1 MRFSYLSSR
10 STVSVMEKEEEEKR
24 QRIPCCLTTT
34 TSRIFFKIKSCTERK
49 GKRKRLVFLSLLST
63 YSRHIY
69 IYTYI
74 RAYISGKRSTR
85 YTRLLGA
92 PLLPRVRA
100 AVRAVCTRVRC
111 SFFIHPRA
119 QRRMAETRA
128 GGLSLPR
135 SADKSLDFCISFFLS
150 SQQKLY
156 VYVYFSFPFFS
167 FVSITGGGKIYTIQG
182 FL

>member
-69 IYTYI
+69 MAGV
-74 RAYISGKRSTR
+74 RGQKREEDK
-85 YTRLLGA
+85 
-92 PLLPRVRA
+92 
-100 AVRAVCTRVRC
+100 
-111 SFFIHPRA
+111 SFS
-119 QRRMAETRA
+119 
-128 GGLSLPR
+128 LSL
-135 SADKSLDFCISFFLS
+135 SLCATFDFEEDA
-150 SQQKLY
+150 
-156 VYVYFSFPFFS
+156 
-167 FVSITGGGKIYTIQG
+167 
-182 FL
+182 